1 MAPAQTAA
9 KRRIVRLTIRA
20 AVAVVGMKSRR

>member
-20 AVAVVGMKSRR
+20 AVADVGMKSR

>member
-1 MAPAQTAA
+1 MRRRETAA